1 MVSNELSIFLK
12 NVKFTDE
19 KVDLKIMMG
28 AGANAPYF
36 LIHECELKIKR
47 FDFMMPLNT
56 EELI

>member
-1 MVSNELSIFLK
+1 LVSNELSIFLK

-36 LIHECELKIKR
+36 LIH
-47 FDFMMPLNT
+47 
-56 EELI
+56 